1 MKYLGLTRGGNSGA
15 IAILEFNGEAKYYDS
30 HGLTSLMKNAQDPL
44 HKKELERAI
53 MALEG
58 VVNYEDIP
66 EFESGIPQQ
75 GTLF

>member
-1 MKYLGLTRGGNSGA
+1 VKYLGLTRGGNSGA
-15 IAILEFNGEAKYYDS
+15 IAIVEFNGEAKYYDLY
-30 HGLTSLMKNAQDPL
+30 GLASLMKNAQNPL
-44 HKKELERAI
+44 HKEELKRAI

-58 VVNYEDIP
+58 IVDYEDIP